1 MRLLPLWCLRSMQII
16 YHHKGNLSVTDLAE
30 QAHSS
35 ERHLRRA
42 FKQELGL
49 SPKEMLGII
58 R

>member
-1 MRLLPLWCLRSMQII
+1 MQII